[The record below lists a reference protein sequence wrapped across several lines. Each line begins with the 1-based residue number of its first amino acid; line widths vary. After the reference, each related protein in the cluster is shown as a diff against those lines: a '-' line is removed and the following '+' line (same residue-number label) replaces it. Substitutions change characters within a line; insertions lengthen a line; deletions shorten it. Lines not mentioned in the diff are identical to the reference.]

1 MSKAVKLKNNL
12 YLDTR
17 GIVHNKKILNTILFP
32 IGYVYLSVNNTNP
45 GTIFGGKW
53 EQISG
58 YYLYLGTGGTKTNYT
73 GIGTQNHTL
82 TVNQI
87 PSHRHIGL
95 SWLGDDVNQSITLNG
110 GSSGKGYNLQY
121 YGGYVPGQETN
132 IQTRA
137 TGGGQGHSHNI
148 ATYQVYAWKRVS

>member
-45 GTIFGGKW
+45 GTIFGGTW

-58 YYLYLGTGGTKTNYT
+58 YYLYLGTGGTKTDYT
-73 GIGTQNHTL
+73 GIGTQGHRLTAKESGLPNHQHSIEPYGGWGAWGSGSHTGMI
-82 TVNQI
+82 NQM
-87 PSHRHIGL
+87 GA
-95 SWLGDDVNQSITLNG
+95 NKFN
-110 GSSGKGYNLQY
+110 QY
-121 YGGYVPGQETN
+121 YANWCGEKDAEYE
-132 IQTRA
+132 
-137 TGGGQGHSHNI
+137 HSHNI

>member
-1 MSKAVKLKNNL
+1 MSKSVKLKNNL

-58 YYLYLGTGGTKTNYT
+58 YYLYAGTGGTKTSYT
-73 GIGTQNHTL
+73 GIGTRGHTL
-82 TVNQI
+82 TAKQSGLR
-87 PSHRHIGL
+87 SHNHNV
-95 SWLGDDVNQSITLNG
+95 SWDGINLGTGNTFWYVCRG
-110 GSSGKGYNLQY
+110 G
-121 YGGYVPGQETN
+121 GGNWGDYTQN
-132 IQTRA
+132 
-137 TGGGQGHSHNI
+137 TGGWDAEEAHSHNI
-148 ATYQVYAWKRVS
+148 ATFQVYAWKRVS

>member
-17 GIVHNKKILNTILFP
+17 GIVHNKRILNTILFP

-45 GTIFGGKW
+45 GTIFGGTW

-58 YYLYLGTGGTKTNYT
+58 YYLYLGTGGTKTDYT
-73 GIGTQNHTL
+73 GIGTQSHTL
-82 TVNQI
+82 TENQI
-87 PSHRHIGL
+87 PSHKHIFWTPRYYFSERDGGGDVIGL
-95 SWLGDDVNQSITLNG
+95 QSGSTTYIFQRDTSW
-110 GSSGKGYNLQY
+110 
-121 YGGYVPGQETN
+121 
-132 IQTRA
+132 

>member
-73 GIGTQNHTL
+73 GIGTQGHIL

-87 PSHRHIGL
+87 PEHAHSGL
-95 SWLGDDVNQSITLNG
+95 YIDGVEVSVYNGLAGNGYGLGPLNSGYRYGHLQS
-110 GSSGKGYNLQY
+110 SK
-121 YGGYVPGQETN
+121 
-132 IQTRA
+132 A
-137 TGGGQGHSHNI
+137 GGGQAHSHNI
-148 ATYQVYAWKRVS
+148 STFQVYAWKRVS

>member
-1 MSKAVKLKNNL
+1 MAKSVKLKNNL

-58 YYLYLGTGGTKTNYT
+58 YYLYLGTGGTKTNY
-73 GIGTQNHTL
+73 IGTST
-82 TVNQI
+82 
-87 PSHRHIGL
+87 
-95 SWLGDDVNQSITLNG
+95 
-110 GSSGKGYNLQY
+110 
-121 YGGYVPGQETN
+121 
-132 IQTRA
+132 
-137 TGGGQGHSHNI
+137 
-148 ATYQVYAWKRVS
+148 

>member
-1 MSKAVKLKNNL
+1 MAKAVKLRNDL

-58 YYLYLGTGGTKTNYT
+58 YYLYLGTGGTKTSYT
-73 GIGTQNHTL
+73 GIGTQGHTL
-82 TVNQI
+82 NINQI
-87 PSHRHIGL
+87 PSHKHIYWSPRMYYSEQAGGGDI
-95 SWLGDDVNQSITLNG
+95 LGVQD
-110 GSSGKGYNLQY
+110 GSTTYRFERDTSY
-121 YGGYVPGQETN
+121 
-132 IQTRA
+132 
-137 TGGGQGHSHNI
+137 TGGGQAHSHNI
-148 ATYQVYAWKRVS
+148 STFQVYAWKRVS

>member
-1 MSKAVKLKNNL
+1 MSKSVKLKNNL

-73 GIGTQNHTL
+73 GIGTQSHTL
-82 TVNQI
+82 TA
-87 PSHRHIGL
+87 
-95 SWLGDDVNQSITLNG
+95 NQSGLPAHNHNIHSPFYKFSELCYGFHGDVYKGDMHQDSWTNTEYAG
-110 GSSGKGYNLQY
+110 GSNAS
-121 YGGYVPGQETN
+121 E
-132 IQTRA
+132 
-137 TGGGQGHSHNI
+137 GHSHNI
-148 ATYQVYAWKRVS
+148 ATFQVYAWKRVS